1 MMQVFGQ
8 EGRWDTS
15 EDAIVI
21 TEAACDG
28 GPEWR
33 WRDLRCIVWSMI
45 GHMNSLEVVLI
56 YFLHSRFL

>member
-33 WRDLRCIVWSMI
+33 WRDLRCILWV
-45 GHMNSLEVVLI
+45 G
-56 YFLHSRFL
+56 